1 MLLSKLRKIHL
12 TVSVC
17 LLLNLRQVRCLGKED
32 DDKSP
37 KDFKYFIK
45 GFGERAGREQKY
57 AFNTLNGLKNEK
69 RNNEKDD
76 ELFESASDYVYKIFE
91 SGAPGQ
97 VINDSLG
104 QMT

>member
-1 MLLSKLRKIHL
+1 
-12 TVSVC
+12 VSVC
-17 LLLNLRQVRCLGKED
+17 LLLNSRQVRCLGKED

-45 GFGERAGREQKY
+45 GFGERAGREGKD

-69 RNNEKDD
+69 RNKEKDN
-76 ELFESASDYVYKIFE
+76 ELFESASDYVFKIFE

-97 VINDSLG
+97 VINDSLW